1 MWRIAVDVMG
11 ADHGVAPIVEGA
23 LRAAKSHRCQVIL
36 VGDESQITPILAKSP
51 IAQQLQNLQPPKSP
65 AQTPESSAP
74 NSSMASSSMIEVVHC
89 SDYIRMEESAT
100 DALKRKDSSIYVATE
115 LVREGKADALVSPGH
130 SGSTMSLATLRL
142 GRIAGVSRPAIC
154 TLMPTITDKPSMIL
168 DAGAN
173 TDCKPEY
180 LVEFAIMGHEYA
192 RSVMGYEQVRV
203 GLLANGEEE
212 SKGNE
217 LTKAAFELLRPYGFF
232 KGNVEGNDIFNG
244 SVDVVVCDG
253 FSGNLVLKASE
264 GVASSISHILKQE
277 IKSCPL
283 RMLGGLLLKGAFAN
297 LKKKI
302 DYAEYGGAPL
312 LGVKQVAIISH
323 GKSNARAIENAVYQA
338 LRACEAKVCERIA
351 NAFSATAKN
360 QD

>member
-1 MWRIAVDVMG
+1 MWKIAVDVMG
-11 ADHGVAPIVEGA
+11 ADHGAMPIVQGA
-23 LRAAKSHRCQVIL
+23 IAAAKARECKVLL
-36 VGDESQITPILAKSP
+36 VGDEREIIPVLSQSGVAYGENERVK
-51 IAQQLQNLQPPKSP
+51 
-65 AQTPESSAP
+65 
-74 NSSMASSSMIEVVHC
+74 VVHC

-100 DALKRKDSSIYVATE
+100 DALKRKDSSIYIATD
-115 LVREGKADALVSPGH
+115 LVRDGKADALVSPGH

-142 GRIAGVSRPAIC
+142 GRIDGVSRPAIC

-180 LVEFAIMGHEYA
+180 LVEFAIMGYEYA
-192 RSVMGYEQVRV
+192 RSVMGYDKDSIRV

-217 LTKAAFELLRPYGFF
+217 LTKAAFALLKGYPFF

-244 SVDVVVCDG
+244 SVDVIVCDG

-264 GVASSISHILKQE
+264 GVSSSISQILKQE

-297 LKKKI
+297 LKKKV

-351 NAFSATAKN
+351 QAFSSTKG
-360 QD
+360 

>member
-1 MWRIAVDVMG
+1 MWKIAVDVMG
-11 ADHGVAPIVEGA
+11 ADHGAMPIVQGA
-23 LRAAKSHRCQVIL
+23 IAAAKARECKVLL
-36 VGDESQITPILAKSP
+36 VGDEKEIVPVLSQSGVAYG
-51 IAQQLQNLQPPKSP
+51 
-65 AQTPESSAP
+65 ESERV
-74 NSSMASSSMIEVVHC
+74 EVVHC

-100 DALKRKDSSIYVATE
+100 DALKRKDSSIYIATD
-115 LVREGKADALVSPGH
+115 LVRDGKADALVSPGH

-142 GRIAGVSRPAIC
+142 GRIDGVSRPAIC

-180 LVEFAIMGHEYA
+180 LVEFAIMGYEYA
-192 RSVMGYEQVRV
+192 RSVMGYDDNAIRV

-217 LTKAAFELLRPYGFF
+217 LTKAAFTLLRDYPFF

-244 SVDVVVCDG
+244 SVDVIVCDG

-277 IKSCPL
+277 IKSSPL
-283 RMLGGLLLKGAFAN
+283 RLLGGLLLKGAFAN

-338 LRACEAKVCERIA
+338 LRACEAKVCEHIA
-351 NAFSATAKN
+351 QAFASTKR
-360 QD
+360 

>member
-1 MWRIAVDVMG
+1 MWKIAVDVMG
-11 ADHGVAPIVEGA
+11 ADHGAMPIVQGA
-23 LRAAKSHRCQVIL
+23 IAAAKARECKVLL
-36 VGDESQITPILAKSP
+36 VGDEREIVPVLSQSGVAYGE
-51 IAQQLQNLQPPKSP
+51 N
-65 AQTPESSAP
+65 ERV
-74 NSSMASSSMIEVVHC
+74 EVVHC

-100 DALKRKDSSIYVATE
+100 DALKRKDSSIYIATD

-142 GRIAGVSRPAIC
+142 GRIDGVSRPAIC

-180 LVEFAIMGHEYA
+180 LVEFAIMGYEYA
-192 RSVMGYEQVRV
+192 RSVMGYDKDSIRV

-217 LTKAAFELLRPYGFF
+217 LTKAAFALLKGYPFF

-244 SVDVVVCDG
+244 SVDVIVCDG

-264 GVASSISHILKQE
+264 GVSSSISQILKQE

-297 LKKKI
+297 LKKKV

-351 NAFSATAKN
+351 QAFSSTKG
-360 QD
+360 

>member
-1 MWRIAVDVMG
+1 MWKIAVDVMG
-11 ADHGVAPIVEGA
+11 ADHGAMPIVQGA
-23 LRAAKSHRCQVIL
+23 IAAAKARECKVLL
-36 VGDESQITPILAKSP
+36 VGDEKEIVPVLAQSGV
-51 IAQQLQNLQPPKSP
+51 AYGEN
-65 AQTPESSAP
+65 ERV
-74 NSSMASSSMIEVVHC
+74 EVVHC

-100 DALKRKDSSIYVATE
+100 DALKRKDSSIYIATD
-115 LVREGKADALVSPGH
+115 LVRDGKADALVSPGH

-142 GRIAGVSRPAIC
+142 GRIDGVSRPAIC

-180 LVEFAIMGHEYA
+180 LVEFAIMGYEYA
-192 RSVMGYEQVRV
+192 RSVMGYEKDSIRV

-217 LTKAAFELLRPYGFF
+217 LTKATFALLKGYPFF

-244 SVDVVVCDG
+244 SVDVIVCDG

-264 GVASSISHILKQE
+264 GVSSSISQILKQE
-277 IKSCPL
+277 IKSSPL

-297 LKKKI
+297 LKKKV

-351 NAFSATAKN
+351 QAFASTKG
-360 QD
+360 

>member
-1 MWRIAVDVMG
+1 MWKIAVDVMG
-11 ADHGVAPIVEGA
+11 ADHGAMPIVQGA
-23 LRAAKSHRCQVIL
+23 IAAAKARECKVLL
-36 VGDESQITPILAKSP
+36 VGDEKEIVPVLSQSGVAYGE
-51 IAQQLQNLQPPKSP
+51 N
-65 AQTPESSAP
+65 ERV
-74 NSSMASSSMIEVVHC
+74 EVVHC

-100 DALKRKDSSIYVATE
+100 DALKRKDSSIYIATD
-115 LVREGKADALVSPGH
+115 LVRDGKADALVSPGH

-142 GRIAGVSRPAIC
+142 GRIDGVSRPAIC

-180 LVEFAIMGHEYA
+180 LVEFAIMGYEYA
-192 RSVMGYEQVRV
+192 RSVMGYDKDSIRV

-217 LTKAAFELLRPYGFF
+217 LTKAAFALLKGYPFF

-244 SVDVVVCDG
+244 SVDVIVCDG

-264 GVASSISHILKQE
+264 GVSSSISQILKQE

-297 LKKKI
+297 LKKKV

-312 LGVKQVAIISH
+312 LGVKQVTIISH

-351 NAFSATAKN
+351 QAFSSTKG
-360 QD
+360 

>member
-1 MWRIAVDVMG
+1 MWKIAVDVMG
-11 ADHGVAPIVEGA
+11 ADHGAMPIVQGA
-23 LRAAKSHRCQVIL
+23 IAAAKARECKVLL
-36 VGDESQITPILAKSP
+36 VGDEKEIVPVLSQSGVAYGENERVK
-51 IAQQLQNLQPPKSP
+51 
-65 AQTPESSAP
+65 
-74 NSSMASSSMIEVVHC
+74 VVHC

-100 DALKRKDSSIYVATE
+100 DALKRKDSSIYIATD

-142 GRIAGVSRPAIC
+142 GRIDGVSRPAIC

-180 LVEFAIMGHEYA
+180 LVEFAIMGYEYA
-192 RSVMGYEQVRV
+192 RSVMGYDKDSIRV

-217 LTKAAFELLRPYGFF
+217 LTKAAFALLKGYPFF

-244 SVDVVVCDG
+244 SVDVIVCDG

-264 GVASSISHILKQE
+264 GVSSSISQILKQE

-297 LKKKI
+297 LKKKV

-312 LGVKQVAIISH
+312 LGVKQVTIISH

-351 NAFSATAKN
+351 QAFSSTKG
-360 QD
+360 

>member
-1 MWRIAVDVMG
+1 MWKIAVDVMG
-11 ADHGVAPIVEGA
+11 ADHGAMPIVQGA
-23 LRAAKSHRCQVIL
+23 IAAAKARECKVLL
-36 VGDESQITPILAKSP
+36 VGDEKEIVPVLSQSGVAYGE
-51 IAQQLQNLQPPKSP
+51 N
-65 AQTPESSAP
+65 ERV
-74 NSSMASSSMIEVVHC
+74 EVVHC

-100 DALKRKDSSIYVATE
+100 DALKRKDSSIYIATD

-142 GRIAGVSRPAIC
+142 GRIDGVSRPAIC

-180 LVEFAIMGHEYA
+180 LVEFAIMGYEYA
-192 RSVMGYEQVRV
+192 RSVMGYDDNAIRV

-217 LTKAAFELLRPYGFF
+217 LTKAAFALLKGYPFF

-244 SVDVVVCDG
+244 SVDVIVCDG

-264 GVASSISHILKQE
+264 GVSSSISQILKQE

-297 LKKKI
+297 LKKKV

-312 LGVKQVAIISH
+312 LGVKQVTIISH

-351 NAFSATAKN
+351 QAFSSTKG
-360 QD
+360 

>member
-1 MWRIAVDVMG
+1 MWKIAVDVMG
-11 ADHGVAPIVEGA
+11 ADHGAMPIVQGA
-23 LRAAKSHRCQVIL
+23 IAAAKARECKVLL
-36 VGDESQITPILAKSP
+36 VGDEKEIVPVLSQSGVAYGENERVK
-51 IAQQLQNLQPPKSP
+51 
-65 AQTPESSAP
+65 
-74 NSSMASSSMIEVVHC
+74 VVHC

-100 DALKRKDSSIYVATE
+100 DALKRKDSSIYIATD
-115 LVREGKADALVSPGH
+115 LVRDGKADALVSPGH

-142 GRIAGVSRPAIC
+142 GRIDGVSRPAIC

-180 LVEFAIMGHEYA
+180 LVEFAIMGYEYA
-192 RSVMGYEQVRV
+192 RSVMGYDKDSIRV

-217 LTKAAFELLRPYGFF
+217 LTKAAFALLKGYPFF

-244 SVDVVVCDG
+244 SVDVIVCDG

-264 GVASSISHILKQE
+264 GVSSSISQILKQE

-297 LKKKI
+297 LKKKV

-351 NAFSATAKN
+351 QAFASTKG
-360 QD
+360 

>member
-1 MWRIAVDVMG
+1 MWKIAVDVMG
-11 ADHGVAPIVEGA
+11 ADHGAMPIVQGA
-23 LRAAKSHRCQVIL
+23 IAAAKARECKVLL
-36 VGDESQITPILAKSP
+36 VGDEREIVPVLSQSGVAYGE
-51 IAQQLQNLQPPKSP
+51 N
-65 AQTPESSAP
+65 ERV
-74 NSSMASSSMIEVVHC
+74 EVVHC

-100 DALKRKDSSIYVATE
+100 DALKRKDSSIYIATD

-142 GRIAGVSRPAIC
+142 GRIDGVSRPAIC

-180 LVEFAIMGHEYA
+180 LVEFAIMGYEYA
-192 RSVMGYEQVRV
+192 RSVMGYDKDSIRV

-217 LTKAAFELLRPYGFF
+217 LTKAAFALLKGYPFF

-244 SVDVVVCDG
+244 SVDVIVCDG

-264 GVASSISHILKQE
+264 GVSSSISQILKQE

-297 LKKKI
+297 LKKKV

-312 LGVKQVAIISH
+312 LGVKQVTIISH

-351 NAFSATAKN
+351 QAFSSTKG
-360 QD
+360 

>member
-1 MWRIAVDVMG
+1 MWKIAVDVMG
-11 ADHGVAPIVEGA
+11 ADHGAMPIVQGA
-23 LRAAKSHRCQVIL
+23 IAAAKARECKVLL
-36 VGDESQITPILAKSP
+36 VGDEREITPVLSQSGVAYGENERVK
-51 IAQQLQNLQPPKSP
+51 
-65 AQTPESSAP
+65 
-74 NSSMASSSMIEVVHC
+74 VVHC
-89 SDYIRMEESAT
+89 SDYIRMAESAT
-100 DALKRKDSSIYVATE
+100 DALKRKESSIYIATD

-142 GRIAGVSRPAIC
+142 GRIDGVSRPAIC
-154 TLMPTITDKPSMIL
+154 TLMPTITHKPSMIL

-180 LVEFAIMGHEYA
+180 LVEFAIMGYEYA
-192 RSVMGYEQVRV
+192 RSVMGYDDNAIRV

-217 LTKAAFELLRPYGFF
+217 LTKAAFALLKGYPFF

-244 SVDVVVCDG
+244 SVDVIVCDG

-264 GVASSISHILKQE
+264 GVASSISQILKQE
-277 IKSCPL
+277 IKTSPL
-283 RMLGGLLLKGAFAN
+283 RLLGGLLLKGAFAN
-297 LKKKI
+297 LKKKV

-351 NAFSATAKN
+351 QAFASTKG
-360 QD
+360 

>member
-1 MWRIAVDVMG
+1 MWKIAVDVMG
-11 ADHGVAPIVEGA
+11 ADHGAMPIVQGA
-23 LRAAKSHRCQVIL
+23 IAAAKARECKVLL
-36 VGDESQITPILAKSP
+36 VGDEREIVPVLSQSGVAYGE
-51 IAQQLQNLQPPKSP
+51 N
-65 AQTPESSAP
+65 ERV
-74 NSSMASSSMIEVVHC
+74 EVVHC

-100 DALKRKDSSIYVATE
+100 DALKRKDSSIYIATD
-115 LVREGKADALVSPGH
+115 LVRDGKADALVSPGH

-142 GRIAGVSRPAIC
+142 GRIDGVSRPAIC

-180 LVEFAIMGHEYA
+180 LVEFAIMGYEYA
-192 RSVMGYEQVRV
+192 RSVMGYDKDSIRV

-217 LTKAAFELLRPYGFF
+217 LTKAAFALLKGYPFF

-244 SVDVVVCDG
+244 SVDVIVCDG

-264 GVASSISHILKQE
+264 GVSSSISQILKQE

-297 LKKKI
+297 LKKKV

-312 LGVKQVAIISH
+312 LGVKQVTIISH

-351 NAFSATAKN
+351 QAFSSTKG
-360 QD
+360 

>member
-1 MWRIAVDVMG
+1 MWKIAVDVMG

-23 LRAAKSHRCQVIL
+23 LQAAKSHKSHGCPACKILL
-36 VGDESQITPILAKSP
+36 VGDEKQIVPVLDQSP
-51 IAQQLQNLQPPKSP
+51 IARELQHIQSSQNLQ
-65 AQTPESSAP
+65 ESI
-74 NSSMASSSMIEVVHC
+74 IEVVHC

-100 DALKRKDSSIYVATE
+100 DALKRKESSIYIATE
-115 LVREGKADALVSPGH
+115 LVREGRADALVSPGH

-180 LVEFAIMGHEYA
+180 LVEFAIMGYEYA
-192 RSVMGYEQVRV
+192 RSVMGYDDNAIRV

-217 LTKAAFELLRPYGFF
+217 LTKAAFALLKGYPFF

-244 SVDVVVCDG
+244 SVDVIVCDG

-264 GVASSISHILKQE
+264 GVASSISQILKQE
-277 IKSCPL
+277 IKTSPL
-283 RMLGGLLLKGAFAN
+283 RLLGGLLLKGAFAN

-312 LGVKQVAIISH
+312 LGVRKVAIISH

-338 LRACEAKVCERIA
+338 LRACEAKACERIA
-351 NAFSATAKN
+351 QAFASTKG
-360 QD
+360 

>member
-1 MWRIAVDVMG
+1 MWKIAVDVMG
-11 ADHGVAPIVEGA
+11 ADHGAMPIVQGA
-23 LRAAKSHRCQVIL
+23 IAAAKARECKVLL
-36 VGDESQITPILAKSP
+36 VGDEKEIVPVLSQSGVAYGE
-51 IAQQLQNLQPPKSP
+51 N
-65 AQTPESSAP
+65 ERV
-74 NSSMASSSMIEVVHC
+74 EVVHC

-100 DALKRKDSSIYVATE
+100 DALKRKDSSIYIATD
-115 LVREGKADALVSPGH
+115 LVRDGKADALVSPGH

-142 GRIAGVSRPAIC
+142 GRIDGVSRPAIC

-180 LVEFAIMGHEYA
+180 LVEFAIMGYEYA
-192 RSVMGYEQVRV
+192 RSVMGYDKDSIRV

-217 LTKAAFELLRPYGFF
+217 LTKAAFTLLKGYPFF

-244 SVDVVVCDG
+244 SVDVIVCDG

-264 GVASSISHILKQE
+264 GVSSSISQILKQE

-297 LKKKI
+297 LKKKV

-312 LGVKQVAIISH
+312 LGVKQVTIISH

-351 NAFSATAKN
+351 QAFSSTKG
-360 QD
+360 

>member
-1 MWRIAVDVMG
+1 MWKIAVDVMG
-11 ADHGVAPIVEGA
+11 ADHGAMPIVQGA
-23 LRAAKSHRCQVIL
+23 IAAAKARECKVLL
-36 VGDESQITPILAKSP
+36 VGDEKEIVPVLSQSGVAYGE
-51 IAQQLQNLQPPKSP
+51 N
-65 AQTPESSAP
+65 ERV
-74 NSSMASSSMIEVVHC
+74 EVVHC

-100 DALKRKDSSIYVATE
+100 DALKRKDSSIYIATD
-115 LVREGKADALVSPGH
+115 LVRDGKADALVSPGH

-142 GRIAGVSRPAIC
+142 GRIDGVSRPAIC
-154 TLMPTITDKPSMIL
+154 TLMPTITHKPSMIL

-180 LVEFAIMGHEYA
+180 LVEFAIMGYEYA
-192 RSVMGYEQVRV
+192 RSVMGYDKDSIRV

-217 LTKAAFELLRPYGFF
+217 LTKAAFALLKGYPFF

-244 SVDVVVCDG
+244 SVDVIVCDG

-264 GVASSISHILKQE
+264 GVSSSISQILKQE

-297 LKKKI
+297 LKKKV

-312 LGVKQVAIISH
+312 LGVKQVTIISH

-351 NAFSATAKN
+351 QAFSSTKG
-360 QD
+360 

>member
-1 MWRIAVDVMG
+1 MWKIAVDVMG
-11 ADHGVAPIVEGA
+11 ADHGAMPIVQGA
-23 LRAAKSHRCQVIL
+23 IAAAKARECKVLL
-36 VGDESQITPILAKSP
+36 VGDEKEIVPVLSQSGVAYGE
-51 IAQQLQNLQPPKSP
+51 N
-65 AQTPESSAP
+65 ERV
-74 NSSMASSSMIEVVHC
+74 EVVHC

-100 DALKRKDSSIYVATE
+100 DALKRKDSSIYIATD

-142 GRIAGVSRPAIC
+142 GRIDGVSRPAIC

-180 LVEFAIMGHEYA
+180 LVEFAIMGYEYA
-192 RSVMGYEQVRV
+192 RSVMGYDKDSIRV

-217 LTKAAFELLRPYGFF
+217 LTKAAFALLKGYPFF

-244 SVDVVVCDG
+244 SVDVIVCDG

-264 GVASSISHILKQE
+264 GVSSSISQILKQE

-297 LKKKI
+297 LKKKV

-312 LGVKQVAIISH
+312 LGVKQVTIISH

-351 NAFSATAKN
+351 QAFSSTKG
-360 QD
+360 

>member
-1 MWRIAVDVMG
+1 MWKIAVDVMG
-11 ADHGVAPIVEGA
+11 ADHGAMPIVQGA
-23 LRAAKSHRCQVIL
+23 IAAAKARECKVLL
-36 VGDESQITPILAKSP
+36 VGDEREIAPVLSQSGVAYGE
-51 IAQQLQNLQPPKSP
+51 N
-65 AQTPESSAP
+65 ERV
-74 NSSMASSSMIEVVHC
+74 EVVHC
-89 SDYIRMEESAT
+89 SDYIRMAESAT
-100 DALKRKDSSIYVATE
+100 DALKRKESSIYIATD

-142 GRIAGVSRPAIC
+142 GRIDGVSRPAIC

-180 LVEFAIMGHEYA
+180 LVEFAIMGYEYA
-192 RSVMGYEQVRV
+192 RSVMGYDDNAIRV

-217 LTKAAFELLRPYGFF
+217 LTKAAFALLKGYPFF

-244 SVDVVVCDG
+244 SVDVIVCDG

-264 GVASSISHILKQE
+264 GVASSISQILKQE
-277 IKSCPL
+277 IKTSPL
-283 RMLGGLLLKGAFAN
+283 RLLGGLLLKGAFAN
-297 LKKKI
+297 LKKKV

-351 NAFSATAKN
+351 QAFASTKG
-360 QD
+360 

>member
-1 MWRIAVDVMG
+1 MWKIAVDVMG
-11 ADHGVAPIVEGA
+11 ADHGAMPIVQGA
-23 LRAAKSHRCQVIL
+23 IAAAKARECKVLL
-36 VGDESQITPILAKSP
+36 VGDEREIVPVLSQSGVAYG
-51 IAQQLQNLQPPKSP
+51 
-65 AQTPESSAP
+65 ESERV
-74 NSSMASSSMIEVVHC
+74 EVVHC

-100 DALKRKDSSIYVATE
+100 DALKRKDSSIYIATD
-115 LVREGKADALVSPGH
+115 LVRESKADALVSPGH

-142 GRIAGVSRPAIC
+142 GRIDGVSRPAIC

-180 LVEFAIMGHEYA
+180 LVEFAIMGYEYA
-192 RSVMGYEQVRV
+192 RSVMGYDKDSIRV

-217 LTKAAFELLRPYGFF
+217 LTKAAFALLKGYPFF

-244 SVDVVVCDG
+244 SVDVIVCDG

-264 GVASSISHILKQE
+264 GVSSSISQILKQE

-297 LKKKI
+297 LKKKV

-351 NAFSATAKN
+351 QAFASTKG
-360 QD
+360 

>member
-1 MWRIAVDVMG
+1 MWKIAVDVMG
-11 ADHGVAPIVEGA
+11 ADHGAMPIVQGA
-23 LRAAKSHRCQVIL
+23 IAAAKARECKVLL
-36 VGDESQITPILAKSP
+36 VGDEKEIVPVLSQSGVAYGE
-51 IAQQLQNLQPPKSP
+51 N
-65 AQTPESSAP
+65 ERV
-74 NSSMASSSMIEVVHC
+74 EVVHC

-100 DALKRKDSSIYVATE
+100 DALKRKDSSIYIATD

-142 GRIAGVSRPAIC
+142 GRIDGVSRPAIC

-180 LVEFAIMGHEYA
+180 LVEFAIMGYEYA
-192 RSVMGYEQVRV
+192 RSVMGYDKDSIRV

-217 LTKAAFELLRPYGFF
+217 LTKAAFTLLKGYPFF

-244 SVDVVVCDG
+244 SVDVIVCDG

-264 GVASSISHILKQE
+264 GVSSSISQILKQE

-297 LKKKI
+297 LKKKV

-312 LGVKQVAIISH
+312 LGVKQVTIISH

-351 NAFSATAKN
+351 QAFSSTKG
-360 QD
+360 

>member
-1 MWRIAVDVMG
+1 MWKIAVDVMG
-11 ADHGVAPIVEGA
+11 ADHGAMPIVQGA
-23 LRAAKSHRCQVIL
+23 IAAAKARECKVLL
-36 VGDESQITPILAKSP
+36 VGDEKEIVPVLSQSGVAYGENERVK
-51 IAQQLQNLQPPKSP
+51 
-65 AQTPESSAP
+65 
-74 NSSMASSSMIEVVHC
+74 VVHC

-100 DALKRKDSSIYVATE
+100 DALKRKDSSIYIATD
-115 LVREGKADALVSPGH
+115 LVRDGKADALVSPGH

-142 GRIAGVSRPAIC
+142 GRIDGVSRPAIC

-180 LVEFAIMGHEYA
+180 LVEFAIMGYEYA
-192 RSVMGYEQVRV
+192 RSVMGYDKDSIRV

-217 LTKAAFELLRPYGFF
+217 LTKAAFALLKGYPFF

-244 SVDVVVCDG
+244 SVDVIVCDG

-264 GVASSISHILKQE
+264 GVSSSISQILKQE

-297 LKKKI
+297 LKKKV

-312 LGVKQVAIISH
+312 LGVKQVTIISH

-351 NAFSATAKN
+351 QAFSSTKG
-360 QD
+360 

>member
-1 MWRIAVDVMG
+1 MWKIAVDVMG
-11 ADHGVAPIVEGA
+11 ADHGAMPIVQGA
-23 LRAAKSHRCQVIL
+23 IAAAKARECKVLL
-36 VGDESQITPILAKSP
+36 VGDEKEIVPVLSQSGVAYGE
-51 IAQQLQNLQPPKSP
+51 N
-65 AQTPESSAP
+65 ERV
-74 NSSMASSSMIEVVHC
+74 EVVHC

-100 DALKRKDSSIYVATE
+100 DALKRKDSSIYIATD
-115 LVREGKADALVSPGH
+115 LVRDGKADALVSPGH

-142 GRIAGVSRPAIC
+142 GRIDGVSRPAIC

-180 LVEFAIMGHEYA
+180 LVEFAIMGYEYA
-192 RSVMGYEQVRV
+192 RSVMGYDKDSIRV

-217 LTKAAFELLRPYGFF
+217 LTKAAFALLKGYPFF

-244 SVDVVVCDG
+244 SVDVIVCDG

-264 GVASSISHILKQE
+264 GVSSSISQILKQE

-297 LKKKI
+297 LKKKV

-338 LRACEAKVCERIA
+338 LRACEAKVCERITQ
-351 NAFSATAKN
+351 AFASTKG
-360 QD
+360 

>member
-1 MWRIAVDVMG
+1 MWKIAVDVMG
-11 ADHGVAPIVEGA
+11 ADHGAMPIVQGA
-23 LRAAKSHRCQVIL
+23 IAAAKARECKVLL
-36 VGDESQITPILAKSP
+36 VGDEKEIVPVLAQSGV
-51 IAQQLQNLQPPKSP
+51 AYG
-65 AQTPESSAP
+65 ESERV
-74 NSSMASSSMIEVVHC
+74 EVVHC

-100 DALKRKDSSIYVATE
+100 DALKRKDSSIYIATD
-115 LVREGKADALVSPGH
+115 LVRDGKADALVSPGH

-142 GRIAGVSRPAIC
+142 GRIDGVSRPAIC

-180 LVEFAIMGHEYA
+180 LVEFAIMGYEYA
-192 RSVMGYEQVRV
+192 RSVMGYDKDSIRV

-217 LTKAAFELLRPYGFF
+217 LTKAAFALLKGYPFF

-244 SVDVVVCDG
+244 SVDVIVCDG

-264 GVASSISHILKQE
+264 GVSSSISQILKQE

-297 LKKKI
+297 LKKKV

-351 NAFSATAKN
+351 QAFASTKG
-360 QD
+360 

>member
-1 MWRIAVDVMG
+1 MWKIAVDVMG
-11 ADHGVAPIVEGA
+11 ADHGAMPIVQGA
-23 LRAAKSHRCQVIL
+23 IAAAKARECKVLL
-36 VGDESQITPILAKSP
+36 VGDEKEIVPVLAQSGV
-51 IAQQLQNLQPPKSP
+51 AYG
-65 AQTPESSAP
+65 ESERV
-74 NSSMASSSMIEVVHC
+74 EVVHC

-100 DALKRKDSSIYVATE
+100 DALKRKDSSIYIATD

-142 GRIAGVSRPAIC
+142 GRIDGVSRPAIC

-180 LVEFAIMGHEYA
+180 LVEFAIMGYEYA
-192 RSVMGYEQVRV
+192 RSVMGYEKDSIRV

-217 LTKAAFELLRPYGFF
+217 LTKATFALLKGYPFF

-244 SVDVVVCDG
+244 SVDVIVCDG

-264 GVASSISHILKQE
+264 GVSSSISQILKQE
-277 IKSCPL
+277 IKSSPL

-297 LKKKI
+297 LKKKV

-338 LRACEAKVCERIA
+338 LRACEATVCERIA
-351 NAFSATAKN
+351 QAFASTKG
-360 QD
+360 

>member
-1 MWRIAVDVMG
+1 MWKIAVDVMG
-11 ADHGVAPIVEGA
+11 ADHGAMPIVQGA
-23 LRAAKSHRCQVIL
+23 IAAAKARECKVLL
-36 VGDESQITPILAKSP
+36 VGDEKEIVPVLSQSGVAYG
-51 IAQQLQNLQPPKSP
+51 
-65 AQTPESSAP
+65 ESERV
-74 NSSMASSSMIEVVHC
+74 EVVHC

-100 DALKRKDSSIYVATE
+100 DALKRKDSSIYIATD
-115 LVREGKADALVSPGH
+115 LVRDGKADALVSPGH

-142 GRIAGVSRPAIC
+142 GRIDGVSRPAIC

-180 LVEFAIMGHEYA
+180 LVEFAIMGYEYA
-192 RSVMGYEQVRV
+192 RSVMGYDKDSIRV

-217 LTKAAFELLRPYGFF
+217 LTKAAFALLKGYPFF

-244 SVDVVVCDG
+244 SVDVIVCDG

-264 GVASSISHILKQE
+264 GVSSSISQILKQE

-297 LKKKI
+297 LKKKV

-351 NAFSATAKN
+351 QAFASTKG
-360 QD
+360 